1 MILTYKLVELIET
14 HSNELAD
21 TLVEKVRQSQYLPE
35 YRNVPA
41 VDLKERVRG
50 IYSHLGEWLEKRKEE
65 DIKARYTEIGADR
78 AEQGVPLSQLNW
90 TIVLTKENLWD
101 YLRRSAVAND
111 LKELS
116 GELEMLQL
124 LDQFFDRALF
134 FAAVG
139 YEHWQHVQSI
149 PKLRYGPV

>member
-1 MILTYKLVELIET
+1 MLLTYKLVELIET
-14 HSNELAD
+14 HSDQLAD
-21 TLVEKVRQSQYLPE
+21 SLVEKVRNSPYLPE
-35 YRNVPA
+35 YRNVPP
-41 VDLKERVRG
+41 VDLKDRVRG

-65 DIKARYTEIGADR
+65 DIKARYLDIGARR

-101 YLRRSAVAND
+101 YLKRSAVAAD

-124 LDQFFDRALF
+124 LDQFFDRALY

-139 YEHWQHVQSI
+139 YEQHQA
-149 PKLRYGPV
+149 RRGA

>member
-14 HSNELAD
+14 HSDQLSD
-21 TLVEKVRQSQYLPE
+21 SLVEKVRQSPLLPE
-35 YRNVPA
+35 YRNVPPA
-41 VDLKERVRG
+41 DLKDRVKG
-50 IYSHLGEWLEKRKEE
+50 IYSHLGEWLEKRKEK
-65 DIKARYTEIGADR
+65 DIEARYTEIGARR
-78 AEQGVPLSQLNW
+78 AEQDVPLSQLNW

-101 YLRRSAVAND
+101 YLKRSAVASD

-124 LDQFFDRALF
+124 LDQFFDRALY

-139 YEHWQHVQSI
+139 YEQHQARI
-149 PKLRYGPV
+149 RR

>member
-14 HSNELAD
+14 NSDPLANS
-21 TLVEKVRQSQYLPE
+21 LVEKVQQSPYLPE
-35 YRNVPA
+35 YGNVPPA
-41 VDLKERVRG
+41 DLKERVRG
-50 IYSHLGEWLEKRKEE
+50 IYSHLGEWLEKRKVA
-65 DIKARYTEIGADR
+65 DIEARYTEIGARR

-90 TIVLTKENLWD
+90 TIVLTKENLWE
-101 YLRRSAVAND
+101 YLRRSAIASD

-124 LDQFFDRALF
+124 LDQFFDRALY

-139 YEHWQHVQSI
+139 YEQHQA
-149 PKLRYGPV
+149 RTGR